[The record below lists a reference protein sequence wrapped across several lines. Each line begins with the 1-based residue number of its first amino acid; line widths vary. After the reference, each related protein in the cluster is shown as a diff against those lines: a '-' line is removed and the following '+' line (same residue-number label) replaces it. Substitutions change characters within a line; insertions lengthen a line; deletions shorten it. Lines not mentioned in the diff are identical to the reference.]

1 MLRTLFALLLIVT
14 LAAPVPCA
22 PPKPRPYTGI
32 AALVLHLPLAQPV
45 ANPTIVLYQEPGVG
59 RIGEFPL
66 TRLPRFALADGT
78 LLAVMGKKGKWLK
91 VAYDEAGRE
100 GWLES
105 ARSWEC
111 QPWEQFLRGRL
122 VRLLPGI
129 RKEYHTLRNEPS
141 DSASQLD
148 PSSGQ
153 HDALRVIEVKG
164 DWAMVMAGTAFY
176 GWLRWRDA
184 DGRFL
189 ISIDTGFTPQK
200 H

>member
-1 MLRTLFALLLIVT
+1 VLRTFFVLLLIVI
-14 LAAPVPCA
+14 LAPPVFCA

-32 AALVLHLPLAQPV
+32 ATLIVPVPLSQPET
-45 ANPTIVLYQEPGVG
+45 PPLIILYREPGVG
-59 RIGEFPL
+59 RIGEFSL
-66 TRLPRFALADGT
+66 ARLPRFALADGT

-91 VAYDEAGRE
+91 IAYDEAGRE
-100 GWLES
+100 GWLEP

-129 RKEYHTLRNEPS
+129 KKEYHALRNEPS

-148 PSSGQ
+148 PISRQ
-153 HDALRVIEVKG
+153 HDLRVIEIKG
-164 DWAMVMAGTAFY
+164 DWAMVMAGTDFY

-189 ISIDTGFTPQK
+189 ISIDAGFTPQK

>member
-1 MLRTLFALLLIVT
+1 MLKTLFALFLIVT
-14 LAAPVPCA
+14 LAPPGLCA

-32 AALVLHLPLAQPV
+32 AALIAHLPLAQPETPPV
-45 ANPTIVLYQEPGVG
+45 IILYREPGVG

-78 LLAVMGKKGKWLK
+78 LLAVMEKKGKWLK
-91 VAYDEAGRE
+91 IAYDEAGRE
-100 GWLES
+100 GWLEP

-111 QPWEQFLRGRL
+111 QPWEQLLRGRL

-129 RKEYHTLRNEPS
+129 SKERHTLRSEPS

-148 PSSGQ
+148 PSSRQ
-153 HDALRVIEVKG
+153 HDLRVIEVKG
-164 DWAMVMAGTAFY
+164 DWALVMAGTAFY

-189 ISIDTGFTPQK
+189 ISIDAGFTPQK